1 MAKEKIQEHL
11 NKIFDFIDIDPEVII
26 EEKENGSFDIQ
37 ILGDNLNFLIG
48 YQGES
53 LDALQ
58 HLLSSAIFKDLEDW
72 PSIRLDINQYK
83 KSKLEKLEEMVKGIV
98 DRVRFHQKEIILPPL
113 NSYERRHVHTYISDY
128 IDIESE
134 SRGEGKDRRLYIKP
148 K

>member
-1 MAKEKIQEHL
+1 M
-11 NKIFDFIDIDPEVII
+11 
-26 EEKENGSFDIQ
+26 
-37 ILGDNLNFLIG
+37 
-48 YQGES
+48 
-53 LDALQ
+53 DALQ

>member
-98 DRVRFHQKEIILPPL
+98 DRVRFHQKEIRLPPL